1 MIQRLSLR
9 QKMLYSIC
17 GVVLLAFVTIIFY
30 ITWASSRNA
39 EIEARN
45 LAVEIGYRY
54 GGVIKSDMNVA
65 SGVARTLAHTLEG
78 IKQMNPEPSR
88 AMVNAMMKRIM
99 EENPECYGVWAAF
112 EPNAFDG
119 KDAASANQPGSDANG
134 LYQPYWHKSGNDIKL
149 DVTGMQAE
157 NDPVGAWYWK
167 PFRTGQDFVNE
178 PTVFNYDGKDVTLV
192 GICIPIKVD
201 GKVVGAAGVDYS
213 MEQFEAVV
221 GAVKPYETGY
231 GFFISNSGIFV
242 AHPSSDRIGKNM
254 KDLSDVTYGDA
265 VIAAIKNG
273 TLYTETRTSRV
284 SGEKSIFVYTPF
296 TVGRTTTPWCFAVC
310 VPLDKV
316 LEGVQTIRNRSVL
329 IVILTLAALF
339 SLVYFISTR
348 IISAP
353 IQKVVQ
359 NLKDIAEG
367 EGDLTRRLRLT
378 SQDEIGNLANW
389 FNIFMDK
396 LQDLIRQ
403 TVTASGSVGDSSA
416 DLLTISGEMVENTT
430 VTRNKAEKVTIAAE
444 EMSQNI
450 HSIAAAMEEATTNIT
465 MVAVATEEMAST
477 IHEIARN
484 SEQARGISM
493 RAVNTSRDASEKM
506 NRLGSAAIDIGNVTE
521 TINDIS
527 NQTNLLALNATIE
540 AARAGEAGK
549 GFAVVAGEIK
559 ELSRQTA
566 DATLEIKNRIEGIQ
580 SVTVETVEEIGA
592 VVDIIR
598 EISDIITTI
607 ATSVEEQSAATR
619 EISENISQASSG
631 INDVNEKINRNAQ
644 VATVISKE
652 IADVDASADEILK
665 NSDRINRS
673 ADHLTELSRLLLGMV
688 GRFKV

>member
-9 QKMLYSIC
+9 QKMLFSIC
-17 GVVLLAFVTIIFY
+17 GIVLLAFVAIVSY
-30 ITWASSRNA
+30 ITLASSRNA
-39 EIEARN
+39 EIEASQ

-54 GGVIKSDMNVA
+54 GGAIKSDMNMA

-78 IKQMNPEPSR
+78 MKLMSPEPSR
-88 AMVNAMMKRIM
+88 AMVNAIMKRIM
-99 EENPECYGVWAAF
+99 EENPDCYGVWAAF

-119 KDAASANQPGSDANG
+119 KDAESANQPGSDANG

-167 PFRTGQDFVNE
+167 PFKSGEDFVNE

-192 GICIPIKVD
+192 GVCIPIKID
-201 GKVVGAAGVDYS
+201 GKVIGVAGVDYS
-213 MEQFEAVV
+213 MDKFKEVV

-231 GFFISNSGIFV
+231 GFFISSSGIFV
-242 AHPSSDRIGKNM
+242 AHPSADRIGKNM
-254 KDLSDVTYGDA
+254 KDLSDITYSDE
-265 VIAAIKNG
+265 VIAAIQNG
-273 TLYTETRTSRV
+273 TLHTETRTSRV

-296 TVGRTTTPWCFAVC
+296 TVGHATTPWCFAVS

-316 LEGVQTIRNRSVL
+316 LDGVNTIRNRSVL
-329 IVILTLAALF
+329 IVLLTLAALF

-348 IISAP
+348 VISAP

-367 EGDLTRRLRLT
+367 EGDLTRRLRVT

-403 TVTASGSVGDSSA
+403 TVSTSGAVGDSSSE
-416 DLLTISGEMVENTT
+416 LLTISGEMVSSTSVARDKADK
-430 VTRNKAEKVTIAAE
+430 VTRAAE
-444 EMSQNI
+444 EMSGNI
-450 HSIAAAMEEATTNIT
+450 HSIAAAMEQATTNIN

-484 SEQARGISM
+484 SEQARGIST
-493 RAVNTSRDASEKM
+493 RAVTTSRDASEKM
-506 NRLGSAAIDIGNVTE
+506 NRLGVAAVDIGHVTE

-566 DATLEIKNRIEGIQ
+566 DATLEIKKRIEGIQ

-619 EISENISQASSG
+619 EISQNISQASSG

-644 VATVISKE
+644 VASVISKE
-652 IADVDASADEILK
+652 IADVDGSAAEILK
-665 NSDRINRS
+665 NSDRVNRS
-673 ADHLTELSRLLLGMV
+673 ADQLTELARQLSERV